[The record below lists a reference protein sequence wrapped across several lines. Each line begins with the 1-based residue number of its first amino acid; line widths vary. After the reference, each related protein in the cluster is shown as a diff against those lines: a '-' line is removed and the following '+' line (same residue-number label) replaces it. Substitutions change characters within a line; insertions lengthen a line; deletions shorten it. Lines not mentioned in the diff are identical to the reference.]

1 MIDTPTTA
9 VPFPGN
15 DPAAAPLLEV
25 RDLVKYFPIIRG
37 SVIRRQ
43 VGWVRAVDGVSFSI
57 NSGETLGLVGESGCG
72 KTTTG
77 LTVMQLERATS
88 GSIIFQGRDLVNLST
103 DQRRAARRQIQMIF
117 QDPYGSLNPRMT
129 VSAIIEEPLLV
140 HHLYA
145 SRVERRE
152 RVHQLLDMVGLSPMY
167 AGRYPHE
174 FSGGQRQ
181 RIAFARALAVE
192 PSFIVCD
199 EPVSALDVSIQAQ
212 IINLLQDLQERLG
225 VAYLFI
231 SHDLKVVRQVSHR
244 VAVMYL
250 GKIAETA
257 PGDDLFARPLHPYSR
272 ALLSAVPLVDPDAKA
287 KRNRIILTG
296 DVPSPARIPSG
307 CRFHSRCP
315 WAKERCAV
323 DEPQLTP
330 IDGGRA
336 VACHYWRDIE
346 AGSNGHAG

>member
-1 MIDTPTTA
+1 MIDTPTTT

-43 VGWVRAVDGVSFSI
+43 VGWVRAVDGVSFSS
-57 NSGETLGLVGESGCG
+57 NAGETLGLVGESGSG

-88 GSIIFQGRDLVNLST
+88 GSIIFQGRDLVNLLT
-103 DQRRAARRQIQMIF
+103 DQRRAVRRQIQMIF

-257 PGDDLFARPLHPYSR
+257 SGDDLFARPLHPYSR
-272 ALLSAVPLVDPDAKA
+272 ALLSAVPLVDPDAKS

-296 DVPSPARIPSG
+296 DVPSLARIPSG

-323 DEPQLTP
+323 DEPELIP